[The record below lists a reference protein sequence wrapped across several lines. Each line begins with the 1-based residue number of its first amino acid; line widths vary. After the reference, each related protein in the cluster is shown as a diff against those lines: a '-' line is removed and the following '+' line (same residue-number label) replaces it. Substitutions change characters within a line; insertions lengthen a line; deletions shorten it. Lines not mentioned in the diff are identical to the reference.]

1 MCALG
6 RETRDAMVE
15 IIINGTTCKHLKLS
29 SVLRPQESSLPS
41 IVPVVT
47 EQSVCSQQ
55 VWAGNLINKPNSFK
69 FEIDTPPQQSHCQI
83 VRWLLRCVL
92 LVLVLLLLA
101 INSRGS
107 LLIN

>member
-29 SVLRPQESSLPS
+29 SVLRAQESSLPS

-55 VWAGNLINKPNSFK
+55 VCAGNLINKPNSFK
-69 FEIDTPPQQSHCQI
+69 FEIDTPPQSHCQI
-83 VRWLLRCVL
+83 VRWLLRCV